1 MLEINNWFA
10 QGLIIGIA
18 LGIVNLI
25 FKFIKKLF
33 LSKNPMTRYVTFYVS
48 LIIAFFVDLL
58 LTANILRGWSS
69 ELIEKPLYIIVILA
83 LIYTFVIVR
92 KNRIDKNK
100 FIKISHNLIT
110 SNFTEADKQLRIKI
124 DRTVGQYASRGFTH
138 PPGMMFSEITEIY
151 SNEISIHFEAIW
163 NVLLRTIKTN
173 NLTITTNLFKK
184 VLDNEVNKAYAM
196 LEKYC
201 YGTISMYTKNE
212 TQTKLIVEE
221 KLLEYERN
229 RFLKKYEAEIRL
241 LSNDKIFIP
250 NHIS

>member
-18 LGIVNLI
+18 LSIVNLI

-58 LTANILRGWSS
+58 LTAHILRGWSS

-100 FIKISHNLIT
+100 FIKISHNLIA
-110 SNFTEADKQLRIKI
+110 SNFIEADKQLRIKI

>member
-18 LGIVNLI
+18 LSIVNLI

-100 FIKISHNLIT
+100 FIKISHNLIA